1 MECLKHSPPCGDLM
15 GGYVVKEDTTGAR
28 QAPPIIMIYGRR
40 WLQYLDN

>member
-28 QAPPIIMIYGRR
+28 QAPPIIMIRKEMVTIFG
-40 WLQYLDN
+40 